1 MRHRHTG
8 HFLKPLPCSGVCW
21 PPSPTLLASHP
32 DLGSPGGG
40 WASHQHSLLEWRLFL
55 TPCSDPRN
63 STFQQ
68 VPANIPS
75 PASPPDLRWNL
86 SPQDYCSSL
95 RTHAAWHWARHS
107 QIGDATPGAW
117 PQPAQGGEQA
127 LWARC
132 LGLTRT
138 RHVHMP
144 LVYSLQSGSPL
155 GLRAWGGL
163 VRWLSC
169 AEDTHTHC
177 FTSGPGR

>member
-1 MRHRHTG
+1 MQWRVLAT
-8 HFLKPLPCSGVCW
+8 LPN
-21 PPSPTLLASHP
+21 TLASHP
-32 DLGSPGGG
+32 DLGSSGGG

-55 TPCSDPRN
+55 TTCSDPRN

-86 SPQDYCSSL
+86 SPQDYRSSL
-95 RTHAAWHWARHS
+95 RTHAAWHWAGHS

-117 PQPAQGGEQA
+117 LQPAQGGEQV

-132 LGLTRT
+132 LGLTRPPCPFAT
-138 RHVHMP
+138 GLFLAVRVSP
-144 LVYSLQSGSPL
+144 GPQSLG
-155 GLRAWGGL
+155 RACQVAVVCRGH
-163 VRWLSC
+163 
-169 AEDTHTHC
+169 THTHC